1 MVLNGQQFAEIVSYL
16 RSKSAGPPPGSD
28 KRRTSRMEIK
38 SRIVI
43 TPIRD
48 GAACPQASVLTRDIS
63 LEGVGLLA
71 AVPLVKSQQFIALL
85 PRNDRETFFVLCEV
99 MFCGVVADGMFT
111 LGCRFLKLI
120 PAEAATKLQSS
131 NEAAIA
137 RIRESVLK

>member
-1 MVLNGQQFAEIVSYL
+1 MVLSGQQFAEIVSYL
-16 RSKSAGPPPGSD
+16 RTKSAAAPAGSD
-28 KRRTSRMEIK
+28 KRRTSRMELK

-63 LEGVGLLA
+63 LEGVGLLT
-71 AVPLVKSQQFIALL
+71 AVPLTKGQQFIALL
-85 PRNDRETFFVLCEV
+85 PKSDRVTIFVLCEV

-111 LGCRFLKLI
+111 LGCRFTKVI
-120 PAEAATKLQSS
+120 PTEAALKIQSS
-131 NEAAIA
+131 NDAAIA